1 MIRILRWAPLA
12 LGIGLFAIAVARFDV
27 HALAAMSAS
36 LGIALVI
43 VILINGLSQILRT
56 LTWRF
61 CFPPGVVLSF
71 RRLLRIRLA
80 AEAFSYVTI
89 SGVAGEPLKVVLLKD
104 EAAAPAVTASVILER
119 LSFSIVTL
127 ALVGLWAAVTVVTM
141 PLAPYWRGMFFWFV
155 AVAAIFIVLIAAAV
169 RGEGTYMSR
178 FLEWLTR
185 VTRGV
190 LGTHA
195 LGRFL
200 VQAERQILEFART
213 DHRRV
218 VRVIALDVVNYL
230 LMAAEVWVVLRATG
244 VASGPLG
251 SLRSIGASFATALT
265 IETFTRV
272 ASMVFAPIPGSL
284 GALEASHLAVAA
296 ALGLAPAGAALAVA
310 RRARGLFWAG
320 VGFAVYPRRVPQ
332 GERAGVTLLYLADRR
347 GQAEGG
353 RGQEIQDEISPM
365 TRIGG
370 LPIAE
375 RVLRAAMRDGYRRII
390 AWAPQRAADLR
401 GIAER
406 IGPSLPPLV
415 IATND
420 AEWIHAIEAD
430 RHPAARYRVI
440 GPGSIP
446 RPALSV
452 QRQED
457 LPAAELVLRRAM
469 FKSTD
474 GILARF
480 NRRISLPLSLLLV
493 RTPITAN
500 QISLFIVGL
509 GFWAAWLFSR
519 GTYAACLLAAIISL
533 AASILDGC
541 DGEVARLK
549 YQESIFG
556 CWLETIG
563 DYTYYFAIFIGI
575 TVGAV
580 RSTGAP
586 IFYDLGFVT
595 LGGSV
600 ITACLLVLLRQR
612 MTAAQPERFGAVT
625 KEQFISDGAAWARFL
640 ASLSVVATRSVMPYG
655 ILMFA
660 IVGLTP
666 AVIVIAALGANVY
679 WIALATRMRALLAVP
694 ARIALVLAI
703 VIAASACSGETD
715 KTTSP
720 TPPTAPFSMM
730 DIREGTGATATQG
743 RTVTVS
749 YTGWLYDPAR
759 PESKGSQF
767 DSQASFTFQL
777 GARQV
782 IPGWEQGIPGMKVGG
797 QRRLIIPSN
806 LGYGSQMVGNI
817 PPNSTLVFDLMLLN
831 VV

>member
-1 MIRILRWAPLA
+1 MMRLLRWAPLA
-12 LGIGLFAIAVARFDV
+12 IGIALLAAAVARFDLR
-27 HALAAMSAS
+27 ALAAMSAS
-36 LGIALVI
+36 LGVALPI
-43 VILINGLSQILRT
+43 VILINGCSQLVRT

-61 CFPPGVVLSF
+61 CLPPDVALPF

-104 EAAAPAVTASVILER
+104 EAPAPAVTASVILER

-127 ALVGLWAAVTVVTM
+127 TLVGVWAAVTLLTM

-155 AVAAIFIVLIAAAV
+155 VVAAIFIVLIVAAV

-230 LMAAEVWVVLRATG
+230 LMATEIWVVLRAIG
-244 VASGPLG
+244 LAS
-251 SLRSIGASFATALT
+251 SFATALT

-272 ASMVFAPIPGSL
+272 ASIVFAPIPGSL
-284 GALEASHLAVAA
+284 GALEASHLAVATA
-296 ALGLAPAGAALAVA
+296 VGLAPAGAALAIA

-332 GERAGVTLLYLADRR
+332 GERAGVTLLYVAEDRGVR
-347 GQAEGG
+347 V
-353 RGQEIQDEISPM
+353 SPM

-370 LPIAE
+370 LSIAE
-375 RVLRAAMRDGYRRII
+375 RVLRAAARDGCRRVI
-390 AWAPQRAADLR
+390 AWAPQSAADLR
-401 GIAER
+401 AVAER
-406 IGPSLPPLV
+406 IGRALPPLV
-415 IATND
+415 VATTD
-420 AEWIHAIEAD
+420 AEWIGAIDAD
-430 RHPAARYRVI
+430 RHPNACYRVI

-457 LPAAELVLRRAM
+457 VPAAELALRRAM
-469 FKSTD
+469 FKPND
-474 GILARF
+474 GQLARF
-480 NRRISLPLSLLLV
+480 NRRISLPLSVLLV

-519 GTYAACLLAAIISL
+519 GTYAACLLGAVISL
-533 AASILDGC
+533 VASILDGC

-549 YQESIFG
+549 YQESVFG

-563 DYTYYFAIFIGI
+563 DYAYYFAIFIGI

-580 RSTGAP
+580 RSTHLL
-586 IFYDLGFVT
+586 IFYNIGLMAV
-595 LGGSV
+595 GGSV
-600 ITACLLVLLRQR
+600 ITASLLLLLRQR
-612 MTAAQPERFGAVT
+612 MTAAQPERFGAASRRH
-625 KEQFISDGAAWARFL
+625 FIGDGAPWRRFL
-640 ASLSVVATRSVMPYG
+640 AKLAVCATRAVMPYG
-655 ILMFA
+655 ILMLA

-666 AVIVIAALGANVY
+666 AVIVLAAIGANVY
-679 WIALATRMRALLAVP
+679 WIVLTARFRTLLTEPV
-694 ARIALVLAI
+694 RV
-703 VIAASACSGETD
+703 
-715 KTTSP
+715 
-720 TPPTAPFSMM
+720 
-730 DIREGTGATATQG
+730 
-743 RTVTVS
+743 
-749 YTGWLYDPAR
+749 
-759 PESKGSQF
+759 
-767 DSQASFTFQL
+767 
-777 GARQV
+777 
-782 IPGWEQGIPGMKVGG
+782 
-797 QRRLIIPSN
+797 
-806 LGYGSQMVGNI
+806 
-817 PPNSTLVFDLMLLN
+817 
-831 VV
+831 